1 MAELKVCA
9 IKLAHIGDTEGE
21 IVETQHRATAP
32 ALGDVIEVSAD
43 GVPVRARITRI
54 TPPAGD
60 DGHFTIDADEL
71 SSGYLWEITRAM
83 AQSDDCDASSGVLPA
98 IQPKR
103 PHLALG
109 ATLKLA
115 RQCHALARQAIERPN
130 PDLAA
135 ARRYVKL
142 ACRAGRLV
150 APYLESQELRRRIVG
165 YKPMSE
171 EEWEKLWPLT
181 LEASEPA
188 SE

>member
-60 DGHFTIDADEL
+60 DGHFTIDVDEL

-83 AQSDDCDASSGVLPA
+83 AQSDDCDASSGVS
-98 IQPKR
+98 
-103 PHLALG
+103 
-109 ATLKLA
+109 
-115 RQCHALARQAIERPN
+115 RQSSRR
-130 PDLAA
+130 DLIW
-135 ARRYVKL
+135 RSGPR
-142 ACRAGRLV
+142 
-150 APYLESQELRRRIVG
+150 
-165 YKPMSE
+165 
-171 EEWEKLWPLT
+171 
-181 LEASEPA
+181 
-188 SE
+188 